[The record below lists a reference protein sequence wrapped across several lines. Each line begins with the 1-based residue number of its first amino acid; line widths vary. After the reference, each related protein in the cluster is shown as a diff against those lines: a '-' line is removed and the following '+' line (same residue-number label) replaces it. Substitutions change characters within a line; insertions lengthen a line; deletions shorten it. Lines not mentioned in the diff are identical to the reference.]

1 MGDQVLGMRRDSA
14 GFVLIELIVV
24 VALIGLIAAVVFPAL
39 LPAIA
44 FSQIEGAARH
54 LTGYGRSAMAH
65 CALMGER
72 ITVKID
78 LDAQEYWCVRW
89 PKPEV
94 ELGGE
99 RRSDQT
105 LDEEEDEFLDLGLFG
120 DDLAELDETAL
131 EEKALRMQDSFDR
144 FARMALMARARN
156 ARRESIMDEFGPLF
170 EREFTLDI
178 EEEEEEEIVLPLLN
192 RTKMPEEVQ
201 IESVVVGGTDYTK
214 GVVEVDLSPLGL
226 LEPVVFF
233 VKDLDE
239 EYFTVEWDPITG
251 LTYLYEGKESLT

>member
-1 MGDQVLGMRRDSA
+1 
-14 GFVLIELIVV
+14 
-24 VALIGLIAAVVFPAL
+24 
-39 LPAIA
+39 
-44 FSQIEGAARH
+44 
-54 LTGYGRSAMAH
+54 
-65 CALMGER
+65 
-72 ITVKID
+72 
-78 LDAQEYWCVRW
+78 
-89 PKPEV
+89 
-94 ELGGE
+94 
-99 RRSDQT
+99 
-105 LDEEEDEFLDLGLFG
+105 
-120 DDLAELDETAL
+120 
-131 EEKALRMQDSFDR
+131 
-144 FARMALMARARN
+144 
-156 ARRESIMDEFGPLF
+156 MDEFGPLF